1 MRYRSNTCRSNGFR
15 PLPIL
20 RLRLTRG
27 GLVCLLRHSGLRAHQ
42 DRAAALALIA
52 SPRAP
57 FLRRLRLYRRQPLL
71 PPTGAP
77 SAA

>member
-1 MRYRSNTCRSNGFR
+1 MRCRSEIPSR
-15 PLPIL
+15 LPSL
-20 RLRLTRG
+20 RFRLTRS
-27 GLVCLLRHSGLRAHQ
+27 GLICLLRHSGLRAHQ

-57 FLRRLRLYRRQPLL
+57 FLRRLRLYRRQHLL

-77 SAA
+77 RAA